1 MTKKKINGKFC
12 RPLKNQED
20 ELIVWLFTC
29 VGTWWSGEGF
39 NRRRLLK
46 VLVTF
51 CQFDRFISLR
61 RLFCFF
67 TTQHFSF
74 QRSPRSQD
82 RTLQLP
88 WTPTSNESASVCQ
101 PGPALFGK
109 VHNNSFR
116 FFTKSCSS
124 TGFEF
129 SMTRVFFSL
138 FYQDL
143 KVESRIV
150 TTAKEKEEGTKD
162 VPIGA
167 NKNFRTRPAVTAV
180 DMNTTNNGQLSALQT
195 VILPFLTSR
204 IAAKILQV
212 GGRRSRLWSKIIP
225 RWIGRAPQITAEINP
240 LTGAYPLWWTKAA
253 IANLHIQSCPKIAIK
268 NVPTI
273 PIANGS
279 IYAGPILLYSPL
291 GIDPIPS
298 FFRMSVDHRRQCTR
312 QRAMRTVTGRIPM
325 NQTTD
330 RDLPPAAQ
338 LIREYGTP
346 PTATMIVVHR
356 PVLGRTIGANIIT
369 ASTTRRPEQIHH
381 LETTG
386 PGRLQAKKVPQVRK
400 IASVAGRT
408 STERMRDTA
417 KKTERPTGERRPTA
431 AKKKKNCDSDDR
443 RTPWKKKKR
452 IEKKKKKREFSWVSN
467 NNFFIAF

>member
-1 MTKKKINGKFC
+1 MSQQVCANPV
-12 RPLKNQED
+12 PLFSERYTTT
-20 ELIVWLFTC
+20 LFASSPNP
-29 VGTWWSGEGF
+29 V
-39 NRRRLLK
+39 LLPDLNFQWP
-46 VLVTF
+46 V
-51 CQFDRFISLR
+51 SS
-61 RLFCFF
+61 FF
-67 TTQHFSF
+67 
-74 QRSPRSQD
+74 
-82 RTLQLP
+82 
-88 WTPTSNESASVCQ
+88 
-101 PGPALFGK
+101 
-109 VHNNSFR
+109 
-116 FFTKSCSS
+116 
-124 TGFEF
+124 
-129 SMTRVFFSL
+129 L

-180 DMNTTNNGQLSALQT
+180 DMSTTNNGQLIALQT

-204 IAAKILQV
+204 TAAKILQV
-212 GGRRSRLWSKIIP
+212 GGRRSRLRSKIIP

-431 AKKKKNCDSDDR
+431 AKKKKIATLMIAEPRER
-443 RTPWKKKKR
+443 RKREKKRRRKKR
-452 IEKKKKKREFSWVSN
+452 ILLGF
-467 NNFFIAF
+467 